1 MYYEVENI
9 RLQLITS
16 VKIFIKIIDRFKFVE
31 LGLPFNLKK
40 GFISNRLHVGK
51 KPSGIIV
58 ERKIETVQGK
68 KFVWIDLQNPDRTD
82 VEKLAQQY
90 SWNALNIEDCMTK
103 FELPKLDSYDNHFF
117 VILHFPSVL
126 QQPKISR
133 NSQISIFIGKDF
145 LVTIHQGD
153 LKPLVDL
160 VNICKNDSDQH
171 RKKRILEKSS
181 GYLLHEIVD
190 TLVDDLLHISRKV
203 IANLDDLEDEV
214 FDETKSVARSIALL
228 RREINIMRRIVNPLK
243 KFVLEIAKSIK
254 RFSDEDDLS
263 LYFDDVIDHIDKV
276 IETLEES
283 RETMEIYKDTDFM
296 LSTEKTNKV
305 LAALTIIFTFAIP
318 GTIIGT
324 FYGMNINLP
333 GGLNDHSTMFGPFTS
348 FIIIILA
355 SSIPVIL
362 MFIYF
367 RKLGWIAN

>member
-1 MYYEVENI
+1 M
-9 RLQLITS
+9 
-16 VKIFIKIIDRFKFVE
+16 
-31 LGLPFNLKK
+31 KK
-40 GFISNRLHVGK
+40 GFIANRLHTGK
-51 KPSGIIV
+51 KTAGMTV

-68 KFVWIDLQNPDRTD
+68 KFVWIDLQNPDRND
-82 VEKLAQQY
+82 VEELAKQY
-90 SWNALNIEDCMTK
+90 KWNALNIEDCMTK
-103 FELPKLDSYDNHFF
+103 FELPKLDSYHDHFF
-117 VILHFPSVL
+117 AILHFPSLL

-133 NSQISIFIGKDF
+133 NSQLSVFIGNNF
-145 LVTIHQGD
+145 LVTVHQGD
-153 LKPLVDL
+153 LKPLIDL
-160 VNICKNDSDQH
+160 VNICKSDSDLH
-171 RKKRILEKSS
+171 RKERLLGKSS
-181 GYLLHEIVD
+181 GHLLHEIID
-190 TLVDDLLHISRKV
+190 ILVDDLLHVSRKV

-214 FDETKSVARSIALL
+214 FDERKSVARSIALL

-243 KFVLEIAKSIK
+243 KFVLEIAKNIK
-254 RFSDEDDLS
+254 GFSDEEDLS

-318 GTIIGT
+318 GTVIGT

-333 GGLNDHSTMFGPFTS
+333 GGINDHSVFFGPFTS

-355 SSIPVIL
+355 SLIPVIL

-367 RKLGWIAN
+367 RKLGWINI